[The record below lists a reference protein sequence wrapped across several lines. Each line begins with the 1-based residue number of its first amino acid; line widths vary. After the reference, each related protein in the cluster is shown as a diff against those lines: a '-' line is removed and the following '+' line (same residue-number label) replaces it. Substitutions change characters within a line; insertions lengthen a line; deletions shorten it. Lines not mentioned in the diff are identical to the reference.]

1 LYRTFEI
8 LNNEEEENLP
18 NVESL
23 LTLLMSISKSDSE
36 EYIKKMINFEDHGL
50 VKIITNLILRYS
62 KRNVMNESILLIN
75 QMLCMILLNF
85 SVFVPAKVLKEYEFE
100 VLELCV
106 KSNQKLTNFYSLIL
120 NEFYNKK

>member
-8 LNNEEEENLP
+8 LNNEEEENLQ